1 MFPCKGGHVISVRRN
16 GRHLCITRSSR
27 AACAKCRQSASEL
40 DVRRRDERLLRAAFI
55 ISSSGDWIFRFA
67 LPVLVLQLTGSAA
80 SAALTYAVE
89 FVPFVVIGLFSGVV
103 ADRADRRK
111 LMMACDVVS
120 AAIVAGIGVLC
131 LVDPPAA
138 LVMVAAF
145 LLGCV
150 RPFSFPAF
158 QGFITERVA
167 KERRAAMNAWVQG
180 ADGTLGM
187 LGPVAGV
194 AVVTLLGPTAASF
207 VNAASF
213 TASAL
218 LIGAT
223 AVLGAG
229 PRLLASIRAAC
240 RSLLPDSV
248 AALRMVRAERALW
261 WATVLLTLANFTFPA
276 AAANL
281 VYIVAGPDGHVPAS
295 LAVIAA
301 AQGLGA
307 ALGAAVSPVLLRRF
321 APGTLMVAAMGVKA
335 LALTLPALRPGVG
348 SLTLCWFVVGVTTS
362 TFIVPWRTYRQGAVD
377 PEFLGRVV
385 GLQRAIPFSAV
396 PVSSLLGSWLVVE
409 FGVTALFTAIAAV
422 QALVWLGTLLSP
434 LGRADDAATSGYG
447 AAGSRATGSGVPEGA
462 PESGTVES
470 AAIESHAGESGAARS
485 RAPGS
490 GAARPPET
498 PTAQHVA

>member
-1 MFPCKGGHVISVRRN
+1 MEKPD
-16 GRHLCITRSSR
+16 
-27 AACAKCRQSASEL
+27 A
-40 DVRRRDERLLRAAFI
+40 RRRDERLLRSAFI
-55 ISSSGDWIFRFA
+55 ISSTGDWVFRFA
-67 LPVLVLQLTGSAA
+67 LPVLVLQLTGSAV
-80 SAALTYAVE
+80 STALTYAIE

-103 ADRADRRK
+103 ADRADRRQ
-111 LMMACDVVS
+111 LMIACDVVS

-131 LVDPPAA
+131 LIDPPTV
-138 LVMVAAF
+138 LVMAAAF

-167 KERRAAMNAWVQG
+167 EHRRASMNAWVQG

-213 TASAL
+213 AVSAL
-218 LIGAT
+218 LIAAT
-223 AVLGAG
+223 AVVAAG
-229 PRLLASIRAAC
+229 RRLRTSFGAAC
-240 RSLLPDSV
+240 RSLVPDAV
-248 AALRMVRAERALW
+248 AALRMVMTQRALL
-261 WATVLLTLANFTFPA
+261 WATILLTLANFTFPA

-281 VYIVAGPDGHVPAS
+281 VYIVAGPTGDVPAS

-307 ALGAAVSPVLLRRF
+307 VLGAAASPVLLRRF
-321 APGTLMVAAMGVKA
+321 SAGTLMAAAMAVKVI
-335 LALTLPALRPGVG
+335 ALTLPALWPGIG
-348 SLTLCWFVVGVTTS
+348 ALTVCWFVVGTTTS

-385 GLQRAIPFSAV
+385 GLQRAIPFAAV

-409 FGVTALFTAIAAV
+409 FGVATLFTAIAV
-422 QALVWLGTLLSP
+422 IQFFVWLGTRFSP
-434 LGRADDAATSGYG
+434 LGRSGSSSVEVAGPSVIPAAQP
-447 AAGSRATGSGVPEGA
+447 SRTGGN
-462 PESGTVES
+462 
-470 AAIESHAGESGAARS
+470 
-485 RAPGS
+485 
-490 GAARPPET
+490 
-498 PTAQHVA
+498 